1 MLVERRVMNGKVQNY
16 AEYCLQGNILTV
28 KLESEADIIL
38 DSSAGA
44 QGPDRVHTAEISPS

>member
-1 MLVERRVMNGKVQNY
+1 MLVERRVINGNVQNY
-16 AEYCLQGNILTV
+16 AEYCLQGNIVSV

-44 QGPDRVHTAEISPS
+44 QGPDRVHISPS